1 MTTLTNTCNSQT
13 TPLNIVVGQ
22 QTGKCDSKCEYS
34 FKYQTSSVNIT
45 NKGSY
50 ISLSYDA
57 GNEPPVK
64 YNQRAYNVTEVRIY
78 FPSAHTYM
86 GKQAPGEIVII
97 HTPVSGG
104 NNLIVS
110 VPVRPDQTAITSKG
124 SRIIQSII
132 VGIAMRAPKNGETA
146 TVNIVQTGSPEFSL
160 NEIVPYKPFYSY
172 TGPDTFYNCS
182 QTVDYI
188 VFTPLASNISIVQ
201 GWLNNT
207 QKIIIPSG
215 ITAKQTSS
223 SMPLFINENGP
234 SKGNADEGIYIDCQ
248 PVGQS
253 EETKDVVTN
262 TNSYNQS
269 PVDLS
274 DLLNSN
280 WFQFIGISILM
291 IIIILIVSSLFKAF
305 GPKSVTKNTVV
316 PFGLMSSKT

>member
-1 MTTLTNTCNSQT
+1 MTTLTNTCNSST

-22 QTGKCDSKCEYS
+22 QTGKCDSKCDYS
-34 FKYQTSSVNIT
+34 FKYQSSSVNIT

-50 ISLSYDA
+50 ISISYDT
-57 GNEPPVK
+57 GNESPVK
-64 YNQRAYNVTEVRIY
+64 YNQRSYNVTEVRIY
-78 FPSAHTYM
+78 FPSAHAYM

-110 VPVRPDQTAITSKG
+110 VPVRPDQTATTSKG
-124 SRIIQSII
+124 SLIIKSIIQ
-132 VGIAMRAPKNGETA
+132 GTARLAPKKGETA
-146 TVNIVQTGSPEFSL
+146 TVNIVQAGAPEFSL

-188 VFTPLASNISIVQ
+188 IFTPLASNISIEQ
-201 GWLNNT
+201 DYLNRI
-207 QKIIIPSG
+207 QKIITPSG
-215 ITAKQTSS
+215 ITAKQSS
-223 SMPLFINENGP
+223 QSMPLFINENGP
-234 SKGNADEGIYIDCQ
+234 SKGNANEGIYIDCQ

-253 EETKDVVTN
+253 EETEDVITN
-262 TNSYNQS
+262 TNYDQS

-280 WFQFIGISILM
+280 WFRFIGISILM
-291 IIIILIVSSLFKAF
+291 IIIILIVSALFKGF
-305 GPKSVTKNTVV
+305 GPKSVAKNTVI
-316 PFGLMSSKT
+316 PFGLMTSKT